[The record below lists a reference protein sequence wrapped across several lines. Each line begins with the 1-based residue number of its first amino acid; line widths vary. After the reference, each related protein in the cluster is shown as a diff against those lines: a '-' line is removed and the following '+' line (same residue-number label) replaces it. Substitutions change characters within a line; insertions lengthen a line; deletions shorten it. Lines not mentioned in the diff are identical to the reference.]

1 MKKLLVSVKNSEE
14 ASLALESGADIID
27 LKDPSVGALGALGLM
42 ETEDVMRVLNNRA
55 LVSATVG
62 EGYLALKPVMDAIC
76 HRIALGVDIVK
87 IVASEV
93 FYHDDSIEEFY
104 GKISKEIK
112 LIGVFFADTKM
123 DFDLLPKLRRLGFYG
138 AMLDTQSKKNGLL
151 QICSL
156 DELDRFV
163 NECNTNKLIS
173 GLAGSLQT
181 QDIDILDSINATYL
195 GFRGGLCENATR
207 TYKLSQTKIELAKKL
222 LLKRNKIGSSSQT
235 GANIQLHEA

>member
-1 MKKLLVSVKNSEE
+1 MV
-14 ASLALESGADIID
+14 
-27 LKDPSVGALGALGLM
+27 
-42 ETEDVMRVLNNRA
+42 
-55 LVSATVG
+55 
-62 EGYLALKPVMDAIC
+62 
-76 HRIALGVDIVK
+76 
-87 IVASEV
+87 
-93 FYHDDSIEEFY
+93 
-104 GKISKEIK
+104 
-112 LIGVFFADTKM
+112 
-123 DFDLLPKLRRLGFYG
+123 
-138 AMLDTQSKKNGLL
+138 DTQSKKNGLL

-156 DELDRFV
+156 DELDQFV

-235 GANIQLHEA
+235 DASIKLHEA

>member
-27 LKDPSVGALGALGLM
+27 LKDPSAGALGALGWT
-42 ETEDVMRVLNNRA
+42 ETEDVMRTLNGRA

-62 EGYLALKPVMDAIC
+62 EGYLALQPLMDAIR
-76 HRIALGVDIVK
+76 HRIALGIDVVK
-87 IVASEV
+87 IVALEV
-93 FYHDDSIEEFY
+93 LYHDDSIQEFFAR
-104 GKISKEIK
+104 ISNEIK

-123 DFDLLPKLRRLGFYG
+123 DFALLPELSRLGFYG

-163 NECNTNKLIS
+163 NECNANKLIS

-181 QDIDILDSINATYL
+181 QDIDILDSIDATYL
-195 GFRGGLCENATR
+195 GFRGGLCKNRTR
-207 TYKLSQTKIELAKKL
+207 TGNLSQTKVELAKKM
-222 LLKRNKIGSSSQT
+222 LLKRNSIGSSLQT
-235 GANIQLHEA
+235 GTRIELHEV